1 MLSFVELLAFEPV
14 YGVVE
19 KFLCHIGT
27 MLALLITVGALLNL
41 SKNCLIELLMM
52 GGGNFYKK
60 NC

>member
-52 GGGNFYKK
+52 GGG
-60 NC
+60 